1 MAQRAQDA
9 FIGVA
14 LPDAVEMPHGQID
27 DVAVINF
34 LGDVVQYAVPEI
46 NGVVQPD
53 QGHRRAVAAGLVF
66 EEPFARKT
74 GTGVFAEWF
83 GRGRLGGTA
92 AIHGHQRIHAAGR
105 ERDKFGVSISLRG
118 IRWHQ
123 CVHCPCESGIVFG
136 AEFLANEIND
146 IFTVRQFR
154 PNGCLREIRSVRLH
168 AVILQPLPGGI
179 IGIAADGDNLQRV
192 SGQIRRVLGQH
203 GQCGAHLAAGPEDH
217 QRTIHLR
224 NEIAQVREGWVRA
237 ASSAASSR
245 MISGGAVIMD

>member
-1 MAQRAQDA
+1 M
-9 FIGVA
+9 
-14 LPDAVEMPHGQID
+14 
-27 DVAVINF
+27 
-34 LGDVVQYAVPEI
+34 
-46 NGVVQPD
+46 
-53 QGHRRAVAAGLVF
+53 
-66 EEPFARKT
+66 
-74 GTGVFAEWF
+74 
-83 GRGRLGGTA
+83 
-92 AIHGHQRIHAAGR
+92 
-105 ERDKFGVSISLRG
+105 LRG

-224 NEIAQVREGWVRA
+224 NEIAQVRGRLGEGGIQCRLVTDDFR
-237 ASSAASSR
+237 R
-245 MISGGAVIMD
+245 RRHHGLENGRSGVIRTLDLLFPKQAH